1 MNCDWVKE
9 NAALYIYDELT
20 DAERHEVEQHAER
33 CAACKQELAAA
44 GDFKMTM
51 SAVAIEEPSPNL
63 LAASRMRLQEA
74 LETAHQSNGW
84 SRFAFDFAGWLQQV
98 KLAPAL
104 TVALLIFGFAGGVM
118 TTYAMLRKGGPV
130 SIPGNAAGVTQPSEA
145 AIASISGITQEPGS
159 NKVHINYSTL
169 TPAQAEGSLD
179 DPAIQQLLLFAAR
192 NNTNSGVRMDS
203 VALLT
208 QKPEDSKVR
217 EALIYAL
224 RYDKNVGVRLKS
236 LEALKPYVK
245 EDMRVRDAM
254 LEALMG
260 DSNPGVR
267 TQALNVIRQV
277 KQDAS
282 VRAVLMQLADK
293 DPNNFIKNES
303 KRILA
308 QAPEMD

>member
-1 MNCDWVKE
+1 MNCEWVKE
-9 NAALYIYDELT
+9 NAALYIYDELG
-20 DAERHEVEQHAER
+20 DAERHEVDQHVER

-44 GDFKMTM
+44 GEFKMTM
-51 SAVAIEEPSPNL
+51 SSLARPEPAPNL
-63 LAASRMRLQEA
+63 LAASRMKLQEA
-74 LETAHQSNGW
+74 LETATQSHGW
-84 SRFAFDFAGWLQQV
+84 SRFAFDLAGWLQQV

-104 TVALLIFGFAGGVM
+104 TMALLIFGFAGGVM
-118 TTYAMLRKGGPV
+118 TTYSFLGKRGPV
-130 SIPGNAAGVTQPSEA
+130 SGPSAQQPVAEPTIAA
-145 AIASISGITQEPGS
+145 ISGITQEPDS

-179 DPAIQQLLLFAAR
+179 DPRIQHLLLFAAR

-203 VALLT
+203 VDLLT
-208 QKPEDSKVR
+208 RKPEDSKVR

-224 RYDKNVGVRLKS
+224 RYDRNVGVRLKA

-260 DSNPGVR
+260 DTNPGVR
-267 TQALNVIRQV
+267 TQALGVIRQV

-303 KRILA
+303 RRILA

>member
-1 MNCDWVKE
+1 
-9 NAALYIYDELT
+9 
-20 DAERHEVEQHAER
+20 
-33 CAACKQELAAA
+33 
-44 GDFKMTM
+44 
-51 SAVAIEEPSPNL
+51 
-63 LAASRMRLQEA
+63 
-74 LETAHQSNGW
+74 
-84 SRFAFDFAGWLQQV
+84 V

-104 TVALLIFGFAGGVM
+104 TMALLIFGFAGGVM
-118 TTYAMLRKGGPV
+118 TTYAMLRKPITTPTVQGP
-130 SIPGNAAGVTQPSEA
+130 AADQP
-145 AIASISGITQEPGS
+145 AIASITGITQEPGS

-236 LEALKPYVK
+236 LEALKPYVT

>member
-1 MNCDWVKE
+1 MNCEWIKE
-9 NAALYIYDELT
+9 NAALYIYDELS
-20 DAERHEVEQHAER
+20 DAERYEVEQHVGR

-44 GDFKMTM
+44 GEFKMTM
-51 SAVAIEEPSPNL
+51 SALAVAEPSPNL

-74 LETAHQSNGW
+74 LETAQQSQGW
-84 SRFAFDFAGWLQQV
+84 SRFAFDLAGWLQQV

-118 TTYAMLRKGGPV
+118 TTYTMLRRGPIAITPV
-130 SIPGNAAGVTQPSEA
+130 QGPATDA
-145 AIASISGITQEPGS
+145 AIASISGITQEPGT

-169 TPAQAEGSLD
+169 TPAQTEGSLD

-203 VALLT
+203 VSLLT

-236 LEALKPYVK
+236 LEALKPYVT
-245 EDMRVRDAM
+245 DDVRVRDAM

-267 TQALNVIRQV
+267 TQALSVIKQV

-303 KRILA
+303 KRVLA

>member
-1 MNCDWVKE
+1 MEID
-9 NAALYIYDELT
+9 
-20 DAERHEVEQHAER
+20 
-33 CAACKQELAAA
+33 
-44 GDFKMTM
+44 
-51 SAVAIEEPSPNL
+51 VAIVGGGIAG
-63 LAASRMRLQEA
+63 LATAYELHRHGISFLV
-74 LETAHQSNGW
+74 LE
-84 SRFAFDFAGWLQQV
+84 R
-98 KLAPAL
+98 APR
-104 TVALLIFGFAGGVM
+104 AGGVVLSEEIDGFVID
-118 TTYAMLRKGGPV
+118 AGP
-130 SIPGNAAGVTQPSEA
+130 
-145 AIASISGITQEPGS
+145 
-159 NKVHINYSTL
+159 
-169 TPAQAEGSLD
+169 D
-179 DPAIQQLLLFAAR
+179 
-192 NNTNSGVRMDS
+192 
-203 VALLT
+203 ALLT

-245 EDMRVRDAM
+245 DDVRVRDAM

-267 TQALNVIRQV
+267 TQALGVIKQV

-282 VRAVLMQLADK
+282 VRAVLMQLAEK

>member
-9 NAALYIYDELT
+9 NAALYVYDELA
-20 DAERHEVEQHAER
+20 DAEKHEFEQHVER
-33 CAACKQELAAA
+33 CAACRQEVAAA
-44 GDFKMTM
+44 GELKMAM
-51 SAVAIEEPSPNL
+51 SAVARPEPSPNL

-74 LETAHQSNGW
+74 LETAQQSHGW
-84 SRFAFDFAGWLQQV
+84 SRFAFDLAGWLQQV
-98 KLAPAL
+98 RLAPAL
-104 TVALLIFGFAGGVM
+104 TVALLVFGFAGGVM
-118 TTYAMLRKGGPV
+118 TTYAYLRTGKV
-130 SIPGNAAGVTQPSEA
+130 TVTPGTAAPDAA
-145 AIASISGITQEPGS
+145 AIASIRGITQEPNT
-159 NKVHINYSTL
+159 NKVHINYDTL
-169 TPAQAEGSLD
+169 VPAQAEGSLD

-203 VALLT
+203 VSVLT
-208 QKPEDSKVR
+208 QKPEDSRVR

-224 RYDKNVGVRLKS
+224 RYDKNVGVRLKA
-236 LEALKPYVK
+236 LEAVKPYVK
-245 EDMRVRDAM
+245 EDVRVRDAM

-267 TQALNVIRQV
+267 TQALGVIRLV

>member
-9 NAALYIYDELT
+9 NAALYVYDELA
-20 DAERHEVEQHAER
+20 DAEKHEFEQHVER
-33 CAACKQELAAA
+33 CAACRQELAAA
-44 GDFKMTM
+44 GDFKMAM
-51 SAVAIEEPSPNL
+51 SAVARPEPSPNL

-74 LETAHQSNGW
+74 LETAQQSRGW
-84 SRFAFDFAGWLQQV
+84 SRFAFDLAGWLQQV

-104 TVALLIFGFAGGVM
+104 TVALLVFGFAGGVM
-118 TTYAMLRKGGPV
+118 TTYSYLRR
-130 SIPGNAAGVTQPSEA
+130 GNAPGGTGSSAAPVSEA
-145 AIASISGITQEPGS
+145 AIASIRGITQEPNS
-159 NKVHINYSTL
+159 NKVHINYDQL
-169 TPAQAEGSLD
+169 VPAQKEGSLD

-203 VALLT
+203 VDLLT
-208 QKPEDSKVR
+208 RKPEDSRVR

-224 RYDKNVGVRLKS
+224 RYDKNVGVRLKA
-236 LEALKPYVK
+236 LEAVKPYVK
-245 EDMRVRDAM
+245 EDVRVRDAM

-267 TQALNVIRQV
+267 TQALGVIRQV